1 MEICIDSVESAIAAQ
16 DGGAARVELCANL
29 FEGGTTP
36 SLGLLQV
43 IKQEC
48 PALPVFILI
57 RPRGGDFVYSILEF
71 QVMKQDIKLMKEHG
85 ADGFVLGVLT
95 NDGNVDKDR
104 CRELMGMSSFISRRT
119 CKPLQCSLC
128 RPLPTTFH
136 RAFDMCA
143 DGYAALEDIISLG
156 FDRLLTSGQ
165 ESTVLEGLPMIA
177 ELVTRSQGRIIIMP
191 GGGITERNLQRIL
204 DGSGVKEFHCSA
216 RTARQSQTTYRN
228 PAVSM
233 GAALRPPEFSM
244 KQADSDLIRRLDGIQ
259 TQR

>member
-104 CRELMGMSSFISRRT
+104 CRELMA
-119 CKPLQCSLC
+119 LC

>member
-104 CRELMGMSSFISRRT
+104 CRELMA
-119 CKPLQCSLC
+119 LC

-233 GAALRPPEFSM
+233 GAALRPPEFSI
-244 KQADSDLIRRLDGIQ
+244 KQADSDLIRRLGGIQ